1 MAFLLILLLTT
12 FSIAGSAAFFSVYGL
27 AHIFSGS
34 FWAVVFMGSSLEAGK
49 LVSASY
55 LYRYWDT
62 TGWALR
68 TYLMSAVLLLMVI
81 TSTGI
86 FGYLSAAYQTDT
98 LDYKKV
104 ETQLSSLV
112 SEKEELT
119 KRKTEIDKQI
129 SQLPP
134 DYVSAR
140 QRLMKSFSSELD
152 HINKRLPE
160 ITAQLQQASQQ
171 KIQVQAHTGPITYI
185 ASAFDAT
192 VDDATKW
199 IVLMLIIV
207 FDPLAV
213 ALTIATNKVVVE
225 IKEEKKRAAAEK
237 VVSIP
242 TPVAPPAPIIESEPI
257 KPVESLTDSTRL
269 GEIIPK
275 ETLWNETPPAPISLS
290 TVPLS
295 DQQPPVVGNVTE
307 TEKPASFL
315 NQEITPIIKRVE
327 EKKPVQ
333 ANPQSLEDKVQEI
346 QEVLNELSN
355 KPELTDQE
363 KREQEAL
370 QELLDRRSVMTN
382 MRQGKNPLI

>member
-55 LYRYWDT
+55 LYRYWNT

-104 ETQLSSLV
+104 ESELSSLV
-112 SEKEELT
+112 TEKEELT

-160 ITAQLQQASQQ
+160 ITTQLQQASQQ

-185 ASAFDAT
+185 ASAFGAT

-213 ALTIATNKVVVE
+213 ALTIATNKVVLE
-225 IKEEKKRAAAEK
+225 LREEKKRIK
-237 VVSIP
+237 LDTIIPPPVSVP
-242 TPVAPPAPIIESEPI
+242 PVLVTEPEPVLVSDNDTVRVSKAGPEIAWSEPPPAPTSVSTAPWSE
-257 KPVESLTDSTRL
+257 
-269 GEIIPK
+269 
-275 ETLWNETPPAPISLS
+275 
-290 TVPLS
+290 
-295 DQQPPVVGNVTE
+295 QQPSALDNLVKTEPLAPV
-307 TEKPASFL
+307 SFL
-315 NQEITPIIKRVE
+315 DQEITPITKRVE
-327 EKKPVQ
+327 EETPAQ
-333 ANPQSLEDKVQEI
+333 TSPQPLENKVQEI
-346 QEVLNELSN
+346 QEVLNELSK
-355 KPELTDQE
+355 KPELTSQE

-370 QELLDRRSVMTN
+370 QELLNRRSVMTN